1 MRQFTS
7 VALSATYLCLAL
19 IVALLLWRNGGGW
32 AAGVAALVGGLGLC
46 FAVHGL
52 ISQSLKLR
60 ALRKELDAVREAQR
74 VMLSQMEQVDARMTE
89 DADAVSDDAG
99 RSEALEGEVHMLEDL
114 VQRMGQR
121 LEERVSAGA
130 RQAPHEPTLRRHQS
144 AALLDTVR
152 EALAENRVDLYL
164 QPVVGLPQRRTV
176 FYESYSRLR
185 DATGRVMMP
194 AEYLAVAEP
203 EGLVTSIDNLLLF
216 RCVQIVR
223 RLAKQDR
230 KVGIFCNISIASL
243 ADETFFPQFLELLL
257 CDMQFPSGIE
267 IDRVD
272 EEVGMDVL
280 TVCVGADQNFVS
292 LIVLG
297 QLQRGR
303 VSGDRVD
310 CFAFREALYHVI
322 EQYTVRL
329 VVEPLGGHEIR
340 VDRFR
345 LTVDTCDQLL
355 PLELGLF
362 ILHGIPH
369 HGAHASGGLAP
380 LVVCEADD
388 SHSLPALSFK
398 DHPYGTTEFR
408 ERPTYAFQI
417 DHGHS
422 SHVRQG
428 DELVQISADGLQLL
442 QHFFQAVDDHHL
454 LSQAAGSDVVAHGHP
469 GLLRQLLDGLPV
481 CGRHAGAE
489 FNIFFHVVSSKS

>member
-52 ISQSLKLR
+52 IGQSLKLR

-89 DADAVSDDAG
+89 VADAVSDDAG

-130 RQAPHEPTLRRHQS
+130 RQAPHEPTVRRHQS

-230 KVGIFCNISIASL
+230 KVGIFCNISIASR
-243 ADETFFPQFLELLL
+243 ADESFFPQFLDLLAANRDL
-257 CDMQFPSGIE
+257 A
-267 IDRVD
+267 
-272 EEVGMDVL
+272 
-280 TVCVGADQNFVS
+280 GA
-292 LIVLG
+292 LIFELG
-297 QLQRGR
+297 QAAFDARGSVEAR
-303 VSGDRVD
+303 NMGKLADLGFRFSLDKVTDLDIDFQDLARSDVKFLKIAAPFLLDELAETDEGLILRSLPDLAAQDFASLTRRYGVEIVAEKVESERQIVD
-310 CFAFREALYHVI
+310 I
-322 EQYTVRL
+322 
-329 VVEPLGGHEIR
+329 
-340 VDRFR
+340 
-345 LTVDTCDQLL
+345 
-355 PLELGLF
+355 LELDIAYGQGHLF
-362 ILHGIPH
+362 GEPRAIRD
-369 HGAHASGGLAP
+369 AVLA
-380 LVVCEADD
+380 EADG
-388 SHSLPALSFK
+388 PAAEPASY
-398 DHPYGTTEFR
+398 DDP
-408 ERPTYAFQI
+408 P
-417 DHGHS
+417 
-422 SHVRQG
+422 VRTRG
-428 DELVQISADGLQLL
+428 GVGVLARRR
-442 QHFFQAVDDHHL
+442 
-454 LSQAAGSDVVAHGHP
+454 AAAT
-469 GLLRQLLDGLPV
+469 R
-481 CGRHAGAE
+481 
-489 FNIFFHVVSSKS
+489 I